1 MTEEEDKI
9 SVYGNWNIIYVLS
22 NRVHATRY
30 SYQFPIGQ
38 VMPEIMDEYMKDLQ
52 EELPKILVIMSGK
65 FDDNIH
71 GFLDKNNYHIEN
83 ITFKASPK
91 KYIYKP
97 YKPPKRKNNLIKID
111 TNKNHN

>member
-1 MTEEEDKI
+1 M
-9 SVYGNWNIIYVLS
+9 YGNWNIIYVLS

-71 GFLDKNNYHIEN
+71 GFLDKNNYQLLYPSNVED
-83 ITFKASPK
+83 
-91 KYIYKP
+91 P
-97 YKPPKRKNNLIKID
+97 YNADSALLYFRQ
-111 TNKNHN
+111 